1 MTLKKDLPKDPKDKR
16 LTKRG
21 VLYKHLSKE
30 GQQQI
35 KEFKKKPNGN

>member
-16 LTKRG
+16 LSKKG
-21 VLYKHLSKE
+21 ILYKQIKKE
-30 GQQQI
+30 WQQQI